1 MAEIDLEL
9 LIAAVQKFPPVFDK
23 EDKLHPNR
31 NFINQAWREIGNEL
45 HSFFYY
51 KNTFYKNASLMFEL
65 KFRTI

>member
-45 HSFFYY
+45 NVKGIYFY
-51 KNTFYKNASLMFEL
+51 
-65 KFRTI
+65 